1 MTKYYKKY
9 RAADFL
15 ADDCFIKYVVA
26 PTPESHAFWSGLM
39 ERGEIDESEFVSAF
53 TLVQSFSMQ
62 RPDVPEQR
70 LDAVWDRITAST
82 TGKRKPAR
90 RPILIASWLAV
101 AACAAGVAIFIAARF
116 DRTAPEHDNIS
127 DLAREY
133 IIENDQPSDRIQVL
147 TGEVALDLEGEE
159 ATVEYDHSG
168 GITINAEPVEVK
180 PKTDAE
186 VQICQIRVPFGK
198 RATLKLADGSALWL
212 NSGSTVFYPSAFTK
226 DTREI
231 FVEGEIYAEI
241 TRDSLRPFIA
251 RTNAMDVTVLG
262 TSFNLSAYRDEPD
275 TNLVLVSGAVNVK
288 PRNREAV
295 SLLPNQMFSCTEE
308 SCSVENVEVDN
319 YVSWRDGVYIFNN
332 EPIENILLRIARY
345 YNVSMKL
352 PVISP
357 GITCSGKLVLQD
369 DLQQLLHGLSQIT
382 PMRYIIADNN
392 ECLIRFDNHNS

>member
-39 ERGEIDESEFVSAF
+39 ERGEIDEAEFVSAF

-70 LDAVWDRITAST
+70 LEAVWGRITAT
-82 TGKRKPAR
+82 NLKGRQPLR
-90 RPILIASWLAV
+90 RRWPIVSGIAA
-101 AACAAGVAIFIAARF
+101 AACAAGAAIIVAVSSNGSE
-116 DRTAPEHDNIS
+116 TADGNIS

-133 IIENDQPSDRIQVL
+133 VIKNDQPSDRIQVL

-159 ATVEYDHSG
+159 ATVEYDNSG
-168 GITINAEPVEVK
+168 GIMINAEPVEVK

-212 NSGSTVFYPSAFTK
+212 NSGSTVFYPSTFVK

-231 FVEGEIYAEI
+231 FVDGEIYAEI
-241 TRDSLRPFIA
+241 ARDSLRPFIA

-262 TSFNLSAYRDEPD
+262 TSFNLSAYKGEPG
-275 TNLVLVSGAVNVK
+275 TSLVLVNGAVKVK
-288 PRNREAV
+288 PRNRESV

-308 SCSVENVEVDN
+308 SCSVENVEVEN
-319 YVSWRDGVYIFNN
+319 YISWRDGVYIFNN
-332 EPIENILLRIARY
+332 EPIENILHRIARY

-352 PVISP
+352 PVTSP
-357 GITCSGKLVLQD
+357 GITCSGKLLLQD

-392 ECLIRFDNHNS
+392 ECLIRFDNP